1 MMADAGYRGGGGDE
15 SRVVE
20 KLSRHFVARWKARV
34 GQVPTVDGVNRI
46 LSEATKIRKQETVY
60 KPSFDGGLEPY
71 RILAEYCNWK
81 AGFIIRV
88 DEKYRVAVTVLT
100 AHSSGNRFSA
110 R

>member
-1 MMADAGYRGGGGDE
+1 MADAGCRGGGGDE

-34 GQVPTVDGVNRI
+34 GQVPTIDGVNRI

-71 RILAEYCNWK
+71 RLLAEYCNWK